1 MNKQTSQWFYVLYIM
16 LFAGIGGMLYGY
28 DIGVISGALPF
39 MQQEISLNAL
49 QLSMIVAAVLGGGS
63 LATLVSGGLSDIFGR
78 KKLIMTAACI
88 FIVGVLCLIF
98 SETFMGILIGRIIQG
113 IGVGIITII
122 IPLYLVETVPYEY
135 RGRSIAIFQCFL
147 TAGIL
152 LASVVD
158 LKFLDHG
165 DWRVMFACA
174 LIPGALLL
182 LGTFKLCE
190 SPRWLLVKGRDVD
203 ARTALSYCNDTHEV
217 EKELQEMKALQRKN
231 INKVHFFDKKYRVP
245 FLIALAIACLNQMT
259 GINSLLQFST
269 FIIMKSGLHSVAIS
283 MLGTLGITLLNF
295 LTTVLAFFLIDKVGR
310 RPLMLIGTAGITL
323 SLTFLAAVSF
333 FVPISTL
340 QGYLTIAGMLAYIV
354 AFAIGPGVIVW
365 LCLSEILPTP
375 IRGNGMAVCLFANS
389 LTSTL
394 LASGFL
400 EISKWVGYAG
410 NFMLCGI
417 ATLLYFI
424 LVYRFL
430 PESNQKTLEEIE
442 QVFADEKGN

>member
-1 MNKQTSQWFYVLYIM
+1 MNTQNKQWFYTLYIM

-39 MQQEISLNAL
+39 MQQEIAL
-49 QLSMIVAAVLGGGS
+49 STTQLSMIVAAVLGGGS
-63 LATLVSGGLSDIFGR
+63 IATLVSGGFSDIFGR
-78 KKLIMTAACI
+78 KKLIIAAACI
-88 FIVGVLCLIF
+88 FIVGVICLI
-98 SETFMGILIGRIIQG
+98 SANTFIGVLTGRIIQG
-113 IGVGIITII
+113 IGVGVVTIVV
-122 IPLYLVETVPYEY
+122 PLYLVETIPHRY

-158 LKFLDHG
+158 LKFLDNG

-174 LIPGALLL
+174 LIPGAFLLM
-182 LGTFKLCE
+182 GAYKLCE
-190 SPRWLLVKGRDVD
+190 SPRWLFVKGKDND
-203 ARTALSYCNDTHEV
+203 AKKALAYCNDQAEV
-217 EKELQEMKALQRKN
+217 EKELLEMKALQRKHVAK
-231 INKVHFFDKKYRVP
+231 INFFKREYRVP
-245 FLIALAIACLNQMT
+245 FLIALAIACLNQLT

-269 FIIMKSGLHSVAIS
+269 FIIMKSGLTSAMVS

-295 LTTVLAFFLIDKVGR
+295 LTTLLAFCLIDKVGR
-310 RPLMLIGTAGITL
+310 RPLMLIGTAGITV
-323 SLTFLAAVSF
+323 SLFFLACVSYF
-333 FVPISTL
+333 IPISAL
-340 QGYLTIAGMLAYIV
+340 QGYLTIAGMLVYIM

-389 LTSTL
+389 LTSTV
-394 LASGFL
+394 LAGLFL
-400 EISKWVGYAG
+400 EIAHKMGYTG

-417 ATLLYFI
+417 ATFIYFI

-442 QVFADEKGN
+442 QNFSN

>member
-1 MNKQTSQWFYVLYIM
+1 MNKQWIYTLYIM
-16 LFAGIGGMLYGY
+16 TFAGIGGMLYGY
-28 DIGVISGALPF
+28 DLGVISGALPF
-39 MQQEISLNAL
+39 MQQEIVLSTA

-63 LATLVSGGLSDIFGR
+63 IATLISGGLADVFGR
-78 KKLIMTAACI
+78 KKLIITAACI
-88 FIVGVLCLIF
+88 FIIGVLFLIC
-98 SETFMGILIGRIIQG
+98 SKTFVGILLGRIIQG
-113 IGVGIITII
+113 IGVGIVTIVV
-122 IPLYLVETVPYEY
+122 PLYLVETVPHHY

-158 LKFLDHG
+158 LKYLNNG

-174 LIPGALLL
+174 LIPGVLLL
-182 LGTFKLCE
+182 LGAYKLCE
-190 SPRWLLVKGRDVD
+190 SPRWLLTKGRESDAQKALAACNQPQEVD
-203 ARTALSYCNDTHEV
+203 
-217 EKELQEMKALQRKN
+217 KEMQEMKILQRQQHMTN
-231 INKVHFFDKKYRVP
+231 INFFQKQYYIP

-269 FIIMKSGLHSVAIS
+269 FIIMKSGLTSVMIS

-295 LTTVLAFFLIDKVGR
+295 LTTILAFFLIDKIGR

-323 SLTFLAAVSF
+323 SLIFLAAISF
-333 FVPISTL
+333 FIPISPL
-340 QGYLTIAGMLAYIV
+340 QGYLTIAGMLCYIV

-375 IRGNGMAVCLFANS
+375 IRGNGMAICLFANS

-394 LASGFL
+394 LAAVFL
-400 EISKWVGYAG
+400 LIAHKFGYAG
-410 NFMLCGI
+410 NFLLCAI

-424 LVYRFL
+424 LVYLYL
-430 PESNQKTLEEIE
+430 PESNQKTLEEI
-442 QVFADEKGN
+442 QQNFAD

>member
-1 MNKQTSQWFYVLYIM
+1 MNIQKKQWFFTLYIM
-16 LFAGIGGMLYGY
+16 LFAGVGGMLYGY

-39 MQQEISLNAL
+39 MQQEIAL
-49 QLSMIVAAVLGGGS
+49 STVQLSMIVAAVLGGGS
-63 LATLVSGGLSDIFGR
+63 IATLVSGGLSDKFGR
-78 KKLIMTAACI
+78 KKLIIAAACI
-88 FIVGVLCLIF
+88 FIIGVVCLISANTFVGV
-98 SETFMGILIGRIIQG
+98 LIGRIIQG
-113 IGVGIITII
+113 MGVGIVTIVV
-122 IPLYLVETVPYEY
+122 PLYLVETVPHRY

-158 LKFLDHG
+158 LKFLKQG

-182 LGTFKLCE
+182 LGTYKLCE
-190 SPRWLLVKGRDVD
+190 SPRWLLIRGREND
-203 ARTALSYCNDTHEV
+203 AKKALSYCNDDAEV
-217 EKELQEMKALQRKN
+217 EKELLAMKSLQTAH
-231 INKVHFFDKKYRVP
+231 IEKVHFFKKQYRVP

-269 FIIMKSGLHSVAIS
+269 FIIMKSGLTSVMVS

-295 LTTVLAFFLIDKVGR
+295 LTTILAFFLIDKVGR
-310 RPLMLIGTAGITL
+310 RPLMLIGTCGITL
-323 SLTFLAAVSF
+323 SLIFLACVSF
-333 FVPISTL
+333 FIPISLL
-340 QGYLTIAGMLAYIV
+340 QGYLTIAGMLVYIM

-394 LASGFL
+394 LASVFL
-400 EISKWVGYAG
+400 SIAHKVGYSG

-442 QVFADEKGN
+442 QVFAD

>member
-1 MNKQTSQWFYVLYIM
+1 MNKQNNPWFYTLYIM

-39 MQQEISLNAL
+39 MQREIGLSTI

-63 LATLVSGGLSDIFGR
+63 IATLVSGSLSDRFGR
-78 KKLIMTAACI
+78 KKLIITAACI
-88 FIVGVLCLIF
+88 FITGVMCLIF
-98 SETFMGILIGRIIQG
+98 ADTFYGVLFGRIIQG
-113 IGVGIITII
+113 IGVGIVTIVV
-122 IPLYLVETVPYEY
+122 PLYLVETVPHQY

-158 LKFLDHG
+158 LKFLENG
-165 DWRVMFACA
+165 DWRIMFACA
-174 LIPGALLL
+174 LVPGVLLL
-182 LGTFKLCE
+182 LGTYKLCE
-190 SPRWLLVKGRDVD
+190 SPRWLFTQGKELETKK
-203 ARTALSYCNDTHEV
+203 ALLYCNDQVAV
-217 EKELQEMKALQRKN
+217 EKELLEMKALQRQHVVKT
-231 INKVHFFDKKYRVP
+231 HFSQKQYRIP

-269 FIIMKSGLHSVAIS
+269 FIIMKSGLTSVMVS

-295 LTTVLAFFLIDKVGR
+295 LTTILAFFLIDKVGR

-323 SLTFLAAVSF
+323 SLIFLAAVSF
-333 FVPISTL
+333 FIPVSAL
-340 QGYLTIAGMLAYIV
+340 QGYLTIVGMLFYIV

-394 LASGFL
+394 LAGVFL
-400 EISKWVGYAG
+400 EIAHVLGYAG
-410 NFMLCGI
+410 NFILCGI
-417 ATLLYFI
+417 ATLFYFI
-424 LVYRFL
+424 LIYRFL

-442 QVFADEKGN
+442 QTFAN

>member
-1 MNKQTSQWFYVLYIM
+1 MNTQNKQWLYTLYIM

-39 MQQEISLNAL
+39 MQQEIALNTL

-63 LATLVSGGLSDIFGR
+63 IATLLSGGLSDVFGR
-78 KKLIMTAACI
+78 KKLIVMAAVI
-88 FIVGVLCLIF
+88 FIVGVICLI
-98 SETFMGILIGRIIQG
+98 SADTFLSVLIGRIIQG
-113 IGVGIITII
+113 IGVGIVII
-122 IPLYLVETVPYEY
+122 VVPLYLVETVPHQY

-158 LKFLDHG
+158 LKFLDNG
-165 DWRVMFACA
+165 NWRVMFACA

-182 LGTFKLCE
+182 LGAYNLCE
-190 SPRWLLVKGRDVD
+190 SPRWLLTKGKEEQ
-203 ARTALSYCNDTHEV
+203 AKKALACCNDSIEAD
-217 EKELQEMKALQRKN
+217 KEWQEMKLLQRKHITKTN
-231 INKVHFFDKKYRVP
+231 LFKKEYRAPFF
-245 FLIALAIACLNQMT
+245 IALAIACLNQMT

-269 FIIMKSGLHSVAIS
+269 FIIMKSGLTSVFVS

-295 LTTVLAFFLIDKVGR
+295 LTTLLAFFLIDKIGR

-323 SLTFLAAVSF
+323 SLVFLAGVSF
-333 FVPISTL
+333 FIPISSL
-340 QGYLTIAGMLAYIV
+340 QGYLTIAGMLTYIM

-394 LASGFL
+394 LAGVFL
-400 EISKWVGYAG
+400 EIAHKLGYAG
-410 NFMLCGI
+410 NFILCG
-417 ATLLYFI
+417 ASTLLYFI

-442 QVFADEKGN
+442 QNFSH

>member
-1 MNKQTSQWFYVLYIM
+1 M

-39 MQQEISLNAL
+39 MQQEIAL
-49 QLSMIVAAVLGGGS
+49 STVQLSMIVAAVLGGGS
-63 LATLVSGGLSDIFGR
+63 IATLVSGGLADVFGR
-78 KKLIMTAACI
+78 KRLIVAAACI
-88 FIVGVLCLIF
+88 FIIGVIFLISADTFVGVLV
-98 SETFMGILIGRIIQG
+98 GRIIQG
-113 IGVGIITII
+113 VGVGIVTIVV
-122 IPLYLVETVPYEY
+122 PLYLVETMPHRY

-158 LKFLDHG
+158 LKFLDNG

-174 LIPGALLL
+174 LIPGALLF
-182 LGTFKLCE
+182 LGAYKLCE
-190 SPRWLLVKGRDVD
+190 SPRWLLTKGKELA
-203 ARTALSYCNDTHEV
+203 ARKALACCNDPAEV
-217 EKELQEMKALQRKN
+217 EKELLEMKTLQRQHITKTN
-231 INKVHFFDKKYRVP
+231 FFKKQYRVP
-245 FLIALAIACLNQMT
+245 FFIALAIACLNQMT

-269 FIIMKSGLHSVAIS
+269 FIIMKSGLTSPMVS

-295 LTTVLAFFLIDKVGR
+295 LTTILAFFLIDKVGR
-310 RPLMLIGTAGITL
+310 RPLMLIGTAGITAAL
-323 SLTFLAAVSF
+323 IFLASVSF
-333 FVPISTL
+333 FVPISPL
-340 QGYLTIAGMLAYIV
+340 QGYLTIAGMLVYIM

-389 LTSTL
+389 LTSTV
-394 LASGFL
+394 LAGVFL
-400 EISKWVGYAG
+400 AIAHAVGYAG

-442 QVFADEKGN
+442 QNFSH

>member
-1 MNKQTSQWFYVLYIM
+1 MNAQNKRWFYTLYIM

-39 MQQEISLNAL
+39 MQQEIAL
-49 QLSMIVAAVLGGGS
+49 STVQLSMIVAAVLGGGS
-63 LATLVSGGLSDIFGR
+63 IATLVSGGLSDVFGR
-78 KKLIMTAACI
+78 KKMIVAAACI
-88 FIVGVLCLIF
+88 FILGVICLISANTFAGVLV
-98 SETFMGILIGRIIQG
+98 GRIIQG
-113 IGVGIITII
+113 VGVGIVTIV
-122 IPLYLVETVPYEY
+122 IPLYLVETMPYRY
-135 RGRSIAIFQCFL
+135 RGRSVAIFQCFL

-158 LKFLDHG
+158 LKFLDDG

-174 LIPGALLL
+174 LIPGVLLL
-182 LGTFKLCE
+182 LGAYKLCE
-190 SPRWLLVKGRDVD
+190 SPRWLLTAGKELD
-203 ARTALSYCNDTHEV
+203 ARRALAGCNDPAEV
-217 EKELQEMKALQRKN
+217 EKEFQEMKALQKQHVSKTN
-231 INKVHFFDKKYRVP
+231 FFKKEYRIP
-245 FLIALAIACLNQMT
+245 FFIALAIACLNQLT

-269 FIIMKSGLHSVAIS
+269 FIIMKSGLTSVMVS

-295 LTTVLAFFLIDKVGR
+295 LTTILAFFLIDKVGR
-310 RPLMLIGTAGITL
+310 RPLMLVGTAGITV
-323 SLTFLAAVSF
+323 SLLFLACVAF
-333 FVPISTL
+333 LVPISAF
-340 QGYLTIAGMLAYIV
+340 QGYLTIAGMFVYIM

-389 LTSTL
+389 LTSTI
-394 LASGFL
+394 LAGVFL
-400 EISKWVGYAG
+400 EIAHQVGYVG
-410 NFMLCGI
+410 NFALCGV

-442 QVFADEKGN
+442 QSFSN

>member
-1 MNKQTSQWFYVLYIM
+1 MNKQSNQWFYTLYIM

-39 MQQEISLNAL
+39 MQQEITLSTV

-63 LATLVSGGLSDIFGR
+63 IATLISGGLADFFGR
-78 KKLIMTAACI
+78 KKLIITAACI
-88 FIVGVLCLIF
+88 FILGVIFLIF
-98 SETFMGILIGRIIQG
+98 ARNFFEVLVGRIVQG
-113 IGVGIITII
+113 IGVGVITIV
-122 IPLYLVETVPYEY
+122 IPLYLVETVPHDY

-158 LKFLDHG
+158 LKLLDSG
-165 DWRVMFACA
+165 EWRVMFACA
-174 LIPGALLL
+174 LIPGILLL
-182 LGTFKLCE
+182 LGACKLCE
-190 SPRWLLVKGRDVD
+190 SPRWLLTKGKESE
-203 ARTALSYCNDTHEV
+203 ARYALSYCNAAAEV
-217 EKELQEMKALQRKN
+217 EKELSQMKKLQREHLKKTN
-231 INKVHFFDKKYRVP
+231 FFQKSFRIP
-245 FLIALAIACLNQMT
+245 FLIALVIACLNQMT

-269 FIIMKSGLHSVAIS
+269 YIIMKSGLTSVMVS

-310 RPLMLIGTAGITL
+310 RPLMLIGTSGITL
-323 SLTFLAAVSF
+323 SLLFLAAISF
-333 FVPISTL
+333 FLPVSIL
-340 QGYLTIAGMLAYIV
+340 QGYLTIAGMLVYII

-375 IRGNGMAVCLFANS
+375 IRGNGMAICLFANS

-394 LASGFL
+394 LASVFL
-400 EISKWVGYAG
+400 SIAHKFGYAG
-410 NFMLCGI
+410 NFMLCAV

-442 QVFADEKGN
+442 KNFAD

>member
-1 MNKQTSQWFYVLYIM
+1 MNTQNNHWFYTLYIM

-39 MQQEISLNAL
+39 MQQEIAL
-49 QLSMIVAAVLGGGS
+49 STVQLSMIVAAVLGGGS
-63 LATLVSGGLSDIFGR
+63 IATLVSGGLSDVFGR
-78 KKLIMTAACI
+78 KKLIVTAACI
-88 FIVGVLCLIF
+88 FIIGVICLI
-98 SETFMGILIGRIIQG
+98 SADTFIGVLIGRIIQG
-113 IGVGIITII
+113 VGVGIVTIVV
-122 IPLYLVETVPYEY
+122 PLYLVETMPHRY

-158 LKFLDHG
+158 LKFLDNG

-182 LGTFKLCE
+182 LGAYKLCE
-190 SPRWLLVKGRDVD
+190 SPRWLLTKGRELE
-203 ARTALSYCNDTHEV
+203 ARKALACCNDQAEV
-217 EKELQEMKALQRKN
+217 EKELVEMKTLQRKHIAKTN
-231 INKVHFFDKKYRVP
+231 FFKKEYRVP

-269 FIIMKSGLHSVAIS
+269 FIIMKSGLTSVMVS

-295 LTTVLAFFLIDKVGR
+295 LTTILAFFLIDKVGR

-323 SLTFLAAVSF
+323 SLLFLACVSF
-333 FVPISTL
+333 FIPISAL
-340 QGYLTIAGMLAYIV
+340 QGYLTIAGMLVYIM

-389 LTSTL
+389 LTSTV
-394 LASGFL
+394 LAGVFL
-400 EISKWVGYAG
+400 EIAHKVGYAG
-410 NFMLCGI
+410 NFMLCGV

-442 QVFADEKGN
+442 QTFSNKE

>member
-1 MNKQTSQWFYVLYIM
+1 MYTRNNQWLYTLYIM

-39 MQQEISLNAL
+39 MQQEIAL
-49 QLSMIVAAVLGGGS
+49 STAQLSMIVAAVLGGGS
-63 LATLVSGGLSDIFGR
+63 IATLVSGGLADVFGR
-78 KKLIMTAACI
+78 KKMIVTAACI
-88 FIVGVLCLIF
+88 FILGVVLLISANTFVGVLL
-98 SETFMGILIGRIIQG
+98 GRIIQG
-113 IGVGIITII
+113 IGVGIVTIV
-122 IPLYLVETVPYEY
+122 IPLYLVETVPHQY

-158 LKFLDHG
+158 LKFLDNG
-165 DWRVMFACA
+165 DWRVMFSCA

-182 LGTFKLCE
+182 VGAYKLCE
-190 SPRWLLVKGRDVD
+190 SPRWLLTKGKEV
-203 ARTALSYCNDTHEV
+203 AAKTALAYCNDSV
-217 EKELQEMKALQRKN
+217 AAEKELQEMKTLQRKHVA
-231 INKVHFFDKKYRVP
+231 KAHFFKKEYRLP

-269 FIIMKSGLHSVAIS
+269 FIIMKSGLTSVMVS

-295 LTTVLAFFLIDKVGR
+295 LTTLLAFFLIDKVGR

-323 SLTFLAAVSF
+323 SLIFLAGVSF
-333 FVPISTL
+333 FIPVSPL
-340 QGYLTIAGMLAYIV
+340 QGYLTILGMLIYIM

-394 LASGFL
+394 LAGIFL
-400 EISKWVGYAG
+400 EIAHQWGYAG
-410 NFMLCGI
+410 NFILCGV

-424 LVYRFL
+424 LVYKFL

-442 QVFADEKGN
+442 NDFAH

>member
-1 MNKQTSQWFYVLYIM
+1 MNKQDSQWFYILYIM
-16 LFAGIGGMLYGY
+16 LFSGVGGMLYGY

-39 MQQEISLNAL
+39 MQQEIALSTL

-63 LATLVSGGLSDIFGR
+63 IATLVSGGLADFFGR
-78 KKLIMTAACI
+78 KRLIIVAACI
-88 FIVGVLCLIF
+88 FIIGVICLITAD
-98 SETFMGILIGRIIQG
+98 TFIGVLIGRIIQG
-113 IGVGIITII
+113 VGVGIVTIVV
-122 IPLYLVETVPYEY
+122 PLYLVETVPHRY

-158 LKFLDHG
+158 LKFLDNG

-174 LIPGALLL
+174 LIPGAFLL
-182 LGTFKLCE
+182 LGTYRLCE
-190 SPRWLLVKGRDVD
+190 SPRWLFTKGREI
-203 ARTALSYCNDTHEV
+203 AAKNALSYCNNQTEV
-217 EKELQEMKALQRKN
+217 EKELQEMQLLQRQN
-231 INKVHFFDKKYRVP
+231 ITKTNFFDKKYRLP

-269 FIIMKSGLHSVAIS
+269 YIIMNSGLTSVMIS
-283 MLGTLGITLLNF
+283 MLGTLGITFLNF
-295 LTTVLAFFLIDKVGR
+295 FTTAIAFFLIDRVGR

-323 SLTFLAAVSF
+323 SLIFLAGVSF
-333 FVPISTL
+333 FIPISPL
-340 QGYLTIAGMLAYIV
+340 QGYLTITGMLVYII

-365 LCLSEILPTP
+365 LCLSEILPTS

-394 LASGFL
+394 LAGVFL
-400 EISKWVGYAG
+400 TIAKNVGYTG
-410 NFMLCGI
+410 NFMLCGV

-442 QVFADEKGN
+442 QTFAK